1 MPCTLVTA
9 EIDLNLI
16 FLINIQLLQ
25 DTLILLVQ
33 LQHHCNDIL
42 SDVLIDREA
51 KFCEENDD

>member
-1 MPCTLVTA
+1 MPCTLVTT

-16 FLINIQLLQ
+16 LLINIQLLQ

-33 LQHHCNDIL
+33 LQHHCDDIL

-51 KFCEENDD
+51 KFGEEDND